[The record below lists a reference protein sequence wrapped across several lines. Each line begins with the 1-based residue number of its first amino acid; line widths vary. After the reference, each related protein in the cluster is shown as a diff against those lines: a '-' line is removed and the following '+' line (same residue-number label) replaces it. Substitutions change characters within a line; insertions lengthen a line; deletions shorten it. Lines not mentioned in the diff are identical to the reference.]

1 MDTLEKILIAT
12 GLDRDEAKD
21 GLPIVRDYIAEI
33 LVEYVE
39 EIQVLK
45 SVKKELIALN
55 SKQNTEINGYI
66 EEIKSLKEPLK
77 QRLLKYFTKKLTYI
91 KKTKNT

>member
-33 LVEYVE
+33 LVEYME
-39 EIQVLK
+39 DIKGLE

-55 SKQNTEINGYI
+55 SKQKVEINSYI

-77 QRLLKYFTKKLTYI
+77 ERLLKYFKELFNRPIWYR
-91 KKTKNT
+91 